1 MVNPTYEKLGSAPS
15 MIRELFAYGL
25 RRSAEVGPENVFDY
39 SLGNP
44 SIPAPQPVQQAL
56 LDVLHD
62 TDPIQVHGYSMAGG
76 FDGTRRA
83 VAEDLTHRFG
93 MTIRPEELF
102 FTCGAAAAL
111 ISVIRALT
119 VSPDSE
125 FVAIA
130 PYFPEY
136 LPFVESNGGK
146 LVSVPAD
153 LDTFQISLDI
163 LEAHLTSHTQAV
175 LVNSPNNPT
184 GVVYSRQTLEGLAEL
199 LRRKSTQF
207 GHPIYL
213 IADEPYRE
221 LVYDG
226 VEVPFLPTI
235 YPNTLVCYSYSKSL
249 SLPGERIGYVCV
261 PSCVEGQADV
271 LHAVAGA
278 ARSSGH
284 VCPPTLVQLALQRCA
299 DARPDLAAYDAN
311 RRLLYRELTQMGY
324 ECIPPQG
331 AFYIFV
337 RVPDGDDVAFSQ
349 RAKLEHDLLV
359 VPSTAFHCPGFLR
372 LSYCV
377 SHDMILRS
385 LPAFRAIREKYH
397 AGTKPRRQASA
408 V

>member
-83 VAEDLTHRFG
+83 VAEDLTRRFG

-299 DARPDLAAYDAN
+299 DARPDLAVYDAN

-331 AFYIFV
+331 AFYLFV

-385 LPAFRAIREKYH
+385 LPAFRAIREKY
-397 AGTKPRRQASA
+397 Q
-408 V
+408 

>member
-25 RRSAEVGPENVFDY
+25 RRSAEVGPEHVYDY

-249 SLPGERIGYVCV
+249 SLPGERIGYVAVNPACEDAETMINMCGQISRGIGHNCP
-261 PSCVEGQADV
+261 PSIIQ
-271 LHAVAGA
+271 LAVAQ
-278 ARSSGH
+278 
-284 VCPPTLVQLALQRCA
+284 VLDKTA
-299 DARPDLAAYDAN
+299 DLSVYETNMNILYKELLDLGF
-311 RRLLYRELTQMGY
+311 TCVKPG
-324 ECIPPQG
+324 G
-331 AFYIFV
+331 TFYIFPKALEEDAKV
-337 RVPDGDDVAFSQ
+337 FSQ
-349 RAKLEHDLLV
+349 KALKYDLVLV
-359 VPSTAFHCPGFLR
+359 PGDSFGAPGYFR
-372 LSYCV
+372 MAYCV
-377 SHDMILRS
+377 DTEKVERS
-385 LPAFRAIREKYH
+385 LEAFRKFVKAEYGKE
-397 AGTKPRRQASA
+397 SL
-408 V
+408 

>member
-1 MVNPTYEKLGSAPS
+1 MVNQEYYNLGTAPS
-15 MIRELFAYGL
+15 VIRQLFAYGL
-25 RRSAEVGPENVFDY
+25 EQAAKVGADKVYDY

-44 SIPAPQPVQQAL
+44 SIPAPKKVNESIKKIVDEMDSIKL
-56 LDVLHD
+56 
-62 TDPIQVHGYSMAGG
+62 HGYSMAAG
-76 FDGTRRA
+76 FDTARAA
-83 VAEDLTHRFG
+83 VAKDLAERFG
-93 MTIRPEELF
+93 LDVKASELF

-284 VCPPTLVQLALQRCA
+284 VCPPTLVQLALQRCT

-331 AFYIFV
+331 AFYLFV

-385 LPAFRAIREKYH
+385 LPAFRAIREKY
-397 AGTKPRRQASA
+397 Q
-408 V
+408 

>member
-1 MVNPTYEKLGSAPS
+1 MVNPAYEKLGSAPS

-249 SLPGERIGYVCV
+249 SLPGERFGYVLV
-261 PSCVEGQADV
+261 PKQVTDAE
-271 LHAVAGA
+271 AVYAATAGA
-278 ARSSGH
+278 GRSLGYVNAPSLFQQVVSRCCDLTSDIG
-284 VCPPTLVQLALQRCA
+284 VYERNCALLT
-299 DARPDLAAYDAN
+299 DAL
-311 RRLLYRELTQMGY
+311 REMGY
-324 ECIPPQG
+324 HVAQPGG
-331 AFYIFV
+331 AFYLFP
-337 RVPDGDDVAFSQ
+337 RSLEPDDMAFSE
-349 RAKLEHDLLV
+349 RAKQFDLLL
-359 VPSTAFHCPGFLR
+359 VPGSGFGAPGHFR
-372 LSYCV
+372 IAYCV
-377 SHDMILRS
+377 QTEMIERA
-385 LPAFRAIREKYH
+385 LPRFKALADFY
-397 AGTKPRRQASA
+397 Q
-408 V
+408 

>member
-25 RRSAEVGPENVFDY
+25 RRSAEVGPEHVYDY

-83 VAEDLTHRFG
+83 VAEDLTRRFG

-184 GVVYSRQTLEGLAEL
+184 GCIYDHESLTAVYAAAKE
-199 LRRKSTQF
+199 
-207 GHPIYL
+207 HPIFVLCDEVYRDLIYTDAFESFHQFSDLRSRIIEVQSFSKPYAMTGWRVGYL
-213 IADEPYRE
+213 MADRPVKEQLEKIHQYNVVSISSFVQRACAAALAYDISSEREVYRRRR
-221 LVYDG
+221 D
-226 VEVPFLPTI
+226 
-235 YPNTLVCYSYSKSL
+235 
-249 SLPGERIGYVCV
+249 YVC
-261 PSCVEGQADV
+261 
-271 LHAVAGA
+271 
-278 ARSSGH
+278 
-284 VCPPTLVQLALQRCA
+284 T
-299 DARPDLAAYDAN
+299 
-311 RRLLYRELTQMGY
+311 RLDSMGLPY
-324 ECIPPQG
+324 FKPQG
-331 AFYIFV
+331 AFYVFPSIA
-337 RVPDGDDVAFSQ
+337 AFGMDSLSFCS
-349 RAKLEHDLLV
+349 RMVKEGKLACTPGSCFGAE
-359 VPSTAFHCPGFLR
+359 GFLR
-372 LSYCV
+372 ISYCYSDDV
-377 SHDMILRS
+377 LREGMDRMETFVQMLRS
-385 LPAFRAIREKYH
+385 C
-397 AGTKPRRQASA
+397 
-408 V
+408 

>member
-76 FDGTRRA
+76 FGGTRRA
-83 VAEDLTHRFG
+83 VAEDLTRRFG

-184 GVVYSRQTLEGLAEL
+184 GVQPPDAGGAGGASSPQEYPVRPPHLPDSRRALPRAG
-199 LRRKSTQF
+199 LRRR
-207 GHPIYL
+207 GGP
-213 IADEPYRE
+213 
-221 LVYDG
+221 
-226 VEVPFLPTI
+226 
-235 YPNTLVCYSYSKSL
+235 
-249 SLPGERIGYVCV
+249 
-261 PSCVEGQADV
+261 
-271 LHAVAGA
+271 
-278 ARSSGH
+278 
-284 VCPPTLVQLALQRCA
+284 
-299 DARPDLAAYDAN
+299 
-311 RRLLYRELTQMGY
+311 
-324 ECIPPQG
+324 
-331 AFYIFV
+331 
-337 RVPDGDDVAFSQ
+337 
-349 RAKLEHDLLV
+349 
-359 VPSTAFHCPGFLR
+359 
-372 LSYCV
+372 
-377 SHDMILRS
+377 
-385 LPAFRAIREKYH
+385 LPAH
-397 AGTKPRRQASA
+397 HLS
-408 V
+408 

>member
-83 VAEDLTHRFG
+83 VAEDLTRRFG

-284 VCPPTLVQLALQRCA
+284 VCPPTLVQLALQLCA

-331 AFYIFV
+331 AFYLFV

-385 LPAFRAIREKYH
+385 LPAFRAIREKY
-397 AGTKPRRQASA
+397 Q
-408 V
+408 

>member
-111 ISVIRALT
+111 ISAKVDAVFT
-119 VSPDSE
+119 PT
-125 FVAIA
+125 
-130 PYFPEY
+130 
-136 LPFVESNGGK
+136 
-146 LVSVPAD
+146 D

-331 AFYIFV
+331 AFYLFV

-385 LPAFRAIREKYH
+385 LPAFRAIREKY
-397 AGTKPRRQASA
+397 Q
-408 V
+408 

>member
-261 PSCVEGQADV
+261 PDSAEDSAQLFA
-271 LHAVAGA
+271 AVAGA
-278 ARSSGH
+278 ARVLGH
-284 VCPPTLVQLALQRCA
+284 VCPPSLQQRVVARCA
-299 DARPDLAAYDAN
+299 AERPDLEAYDKN
-311 RRLLYRELTQMGY
+311 RRALYEALTGFGY
-324 ECIPPQG
+324 VCPKANG
-331 AFYIFV
+331 AFYMFV
-337 RVPDGDDVAFSQ
+337 KAPGGSSKAFSD
-349 RAKLEHDLLV
+349 RAKEKNVLV
-359 VPSTAFHCPGFLR
+359 VPGNDFGCPEYFR
-372 LSYCV
+372 LCTCV
-377 SHDMILRS
+377 SYDTIQRS
-385 LPAFRAIREKYH
+385 LPLFKELIESYR
-397 AGTKPRRQASA
+397 
-408 V
+408 

>member
-1 MVNPTYEKLGSAPS
+1 MVNPTYEKLGSTPS

-25 RRSAEVGPENVFDY
+25 RRSAEVGPEHVYDY

-184 GVVYSRQTLEGLAEL
+184 GCVYTKETLDAVHAILRDKPIFVLCDDVYRTLTYCEDYHSFAEYQDMRDRIIVVQSFSKPYAMTGWRLG
-199 LRRKSTQF
+199 
-207 GHPIYL
+207 YCM
-213 IADEPYRE
+213 ADAK
-221 LVYDG
+221 LMD
-226 VEVPFLPTI
+226 
-235 YPNTLVCYSYSKSL
+235 
-249 SLPGERIGYVCV
+249 RIQVFHQYCVTSV
-261 PSCVEGQADV
+261 PSFVQRACVTALETDTSDV
-271 LHAVAGA
+271 VEIF
-278 ARSSGH
+278 RRRRDY
-284 VCPPTLVQLALQRCA
+284 VYQRLV
-299 DARPDLAAYDAN
+299 D
-311 RRLLYRELTQMGY
+311 MGLDV
-324 ECIPPQG
+324 EKPEG
-331 AFYIFV
+331 AFYMFV
-337 RVPDGDDVAFSQ
+337 DIRKFGMDSNTFCTRMLKEG
-349 RAKLEHDLLV
+349 LV
-359 VPSTAFHCPGFLR
+359 GVIPGIHFGTEGFMR
-372 LSYCV
+372 LSYCY
-377 SHDMILRS
+377 SDADLKEGLDRIEKFIKS
-385 LPAFRAIREKYH
+385 L
-397 AGTKPRRQASA
+397 
-408 V
+408 

>member
-76 FDGTRRA
+76 FDGTGRA

-385 LPAFRAIREKYH
+385 LPAFRAIREKY
-397 AGTKPRRQASA
+397 Q
-408 V
+408 

>member
-83 VAEDLTHRFG
+83 VAEDLTRRFG

-284 VCPPTLVQLALQRCA
+284 VCPPTLVQLALQRCD

-331 AFYIFV
+331 AFYLFV

-385 LPAFRAIREKYH
+385 LPAFRAIREKY
-397 AGTKPRRQASA
+397 Q
-408 V
+408 

>member
-1 MVNPTYEKLGSAPS
+1 M
-15 MIRELFAYGL
+15 
-25 RRSAEVGPENVFDY
+25 
-39 SLGNP
+39 
-44 SIPAPQPVQQAL
+44 
-56 LDVLHD
+56 
-62 TDPIQVHGYSMAGG
+62 
-76 FDGTRRA
+76 
-83 VAEDLTHRFG
+83 
-93 MTIRPEELF
+93 
-102 FTCGAAAAL
+102 
-111 ISVIRALT
+111 
-119 VSPDSE
+119 
-125 FVAIA
+125 
-130 PYFPEY
+130 
-136 LPFVESNGGK
+136 
-146 LVSVPAD
+146 
-153 LDTFQISLDI
+153 
-163 LEAHLTSHTQAV
+163 
-175 LVNSPNNPT
+175 VNSPNNPT

-284 VCPPTLVQLALQRCA
+284 VCPPTLVQLALQRCT

-331 AFYIFV
+331 AFYLFV

-385 LPAFRAIREKYH
+385 LPAFRAIREKY
-397 AGTKPRRQASA
+397 Q
-408 V
+408 

>member
-199 LRRKSTQF
+199 LRRESTQF

-284 VCPPTLVQLALQRCA
+284 VCPPTLVQLALQRCT

-331 AFYIFV
+331 AFYLFV

-385 LPAFRAIREKYH
+385 LPAFRAIREKY
-397 AGTKPRRQASA
+397 Q
-408 V
+408 

>member
-1 MVNPTYEKLGSAPS
+1 MVNPTYEKLGSTPS

-25 RRSAEVGPENVFDY
+25 RRSAEVGPEYVDDY

-278 ARSSGH
+278 ARSSG
-284 VCPPTLVQLALQRCA
+284 P
-299 DARPDLAAYDAN
+299 
-311 RRLLYRELTQMGY
+311 M
-324 ECIPPQG
+324 
-331 AFYIFV
+331 
-337 RVPDGDDVAFSQ
+337 
-349 RAKLEHDLLV
+349 
-359 VPSTAFHCPGFLR
+359 
-372 LSYCV
+372 
-377 SHDMILRS
+377 
-385 LPAFRAIREKYH
+385 
-397 AGTKPRRQASA
+397 
-408 V
+408 

>member
-284 VCPPTLVQLALQRCA
+284 VCPPTLVQLVLQRCA

-331 AFYIFV
+331 AFYLFV

-385 LPAFRAIREKYH
+385 LPAFRAIREKY
-397 AGTKPRRQASA
+397 Q
-408 V
+408 